1 LTTYPKVMIL
11 LQESTD
17 SRAAAEHPRE
27 SFRAELCLACEVRQG
42 TRPWQR
48 VVLDDLSVSGFRIS
62 GLAHPDPA
70 KLLSIRI
77 PGMQLLSA
85 KIRWNAGPVVGCEF
99 TAPLH
104 IAVFEHLVRQA
115 QQSG

>member
-1 LTTYPKVMIL
+1 MPLSNAP
-11 LQESTD
+11 D
-17 SRAAAEHPRE
+17 SRAAPEQMRE
-27 SFRAELCLACEVRQG
+27 SNRALISLSCEVRQG
-42 TRPWQR
+42 TRAWQR
-48 VVLDDLSVSGFRIS
+48 IVLKDLSATGFRIS

-85 KIRWNAGPVVGCEF
+85 KIRWNTGIAVGCEF

-104 IAVFEHLVRQA
+104 IAVFDHLVRQTRA
-115 QQSG
+115 I

>member
-1 LTTYPKVMIL
+1 MPLSNAP
-11 LQESTD
+11 D
-17 SRAAAEHPRE
+17 SRAAPEQMRE
-27 SFRAELCLACEVRQG
+27 SNRALISLSCEVRQG
-42 TRPWQR
+42 TRAWQR
-48 VVLDDLSVSGFRIS
+48 IVLEDLSATGFRIS

-85 KIRWNAGPVVGCEF
+85 KIRWNTGIAVGCEF

-104 IAVFEHLVRQA
+104 IAVFDHLVRQTRA
-115 QQSG
+115 I